1 MVGIPV
7 AAVALGLAACAP
19 VQDAVLRE
27 GARAAV
33 RPVLTARFPGM
44 PLEPATDCIIDAA
57 TGPELRRLARGLA
70 QPVAD
75 PDTAA
80 LVAGIAARPDT
91 TRCLTTAGLAP
102 FLR

>member
-1 MVGIPV
+1 MVGITGM
-7 AAVALGLAACAP
+7 ALGLAACAP

-33 RPVLTARFPGM
+33 RPVLATRFPAM
-44 PLEPATDCIIDAA
+44 PLDPATDCIVDAA
-57 TGPELRRLARGLA
+57 TGPELRQLAGGLA

-75 PDTAA
+75 PATAA
-80 LVAGIAARPDT
+80 LVARITARPDT
-91 TRCLTTAGLAP
+91 VRCLTTAGLAP